1 MGRIKTLIILL
12 LVLTSFHAY
21 AQDKTVT
28 HIVDRGETL
37 ASIAKLYGVTNGKLI
52 ELNPDAS
59 DFVYVGMELTVP
71 CKETEVVATAAPSFV
86 SEVARS
92 RATIA
97 EACEAADR
105 LLSAEEYGKA
115 AKAYSKIIKEYGS
128 SAYSCVD
135 AYYGRALAY
144 YNQGKWKSS
153 IKDFESAIADSRCT
167 GTVRSHCKSLL
178 ANARQYREQQ
188 LERRGEIWGTLFSSA
203 IVATGAAVVA
213 HQQAKSTANTM
224 MTTQGATSS
233 SYGGSAASGS
243 SYSDNQSYSSSS
255 SASKSC
261 PSLKAAGGKWYC
273 ANTGKCGMC
282 NGDGF
287 MDGQFGQGANAHKC
301 TLCGGT
307 GKCKYCQ

>member
-1 MGRIKTLIILL
+1 MRRIKTLIISLL
-12 LVLTSFHAY
+12 ALISFHAY

-71 CKETEVVATAAPSFV
+71 YKETEVVASASPSLV
-86 SEVARS
+86 SEAARN
-92 RATIA
+92 RAIIT

-105 LLSAEEYGKA
+105 LLSEKEYSKA
-115 AKAYSKIIKEYGS
+115 AKAYSKIIKEYRS

-144 YNQGKWKSS
+144 YNQSKWKSS
-153 IKDFESAIADSRCT
+153 IKDFERAIADSRCT
-167 GTVRSHCKSLL
+167 ATIRSHCKSLL

-188 LERRGEIWGTLFSSA
+188 LERRGEIWGSLISSA
-203 IVATGAAVVA
+203 IVTTTAAVVA
-213 HQQAKSTANTM
+213 HQQAKSTAKTM
-224 MTTQGATSS
+224 RTTQGATSS
-233 SYGGSAASGS
+233 SYGSSATSES
-243 SYSDNQSYSSSS
+243 SDSDDQSYSGS

-261 PSLKAAGGKWYC
+261 PSLKVANGKWYC
-273 ANTGKCGMC
+273 ANTGVCAMC

-287 MDGQFGQGANAHKC
+287 MSGQFGQGANAHKC
-301 TLCGGT
+301 TLCGGS